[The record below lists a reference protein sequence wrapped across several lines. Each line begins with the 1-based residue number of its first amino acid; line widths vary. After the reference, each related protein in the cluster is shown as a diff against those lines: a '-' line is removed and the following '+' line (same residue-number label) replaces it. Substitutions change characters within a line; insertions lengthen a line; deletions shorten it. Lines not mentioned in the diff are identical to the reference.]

1 VQPLKETDLYI
12 EGIKKEWDFRKDC
25 LTDIVSIYLGGGTPS
40 LLSLSELEKILD
52 LFKEFSPKEITI
64 EANPDDVTLE
74 KMIGYR
80 NLGINRLSIGVQSLD
95 DTNLKMIERLHSAKR
110 AKEAIETAHLAGFT
124 NITIDL
130 MYDLPNQTFSSW
142 KKTVDEAVS
151 LPISHLSIYNLIF
164 EEGSVYYKKKKE
176 LSSFTPSEEIS
187 LKMLTYAVQK
197 TEEYGLERYE
207 ISAFC
212 KKGCESIHNTGYWEG
227 RPFIGLGPSAFS
239 YYGKK
244 RFKNVSHLKKWHS
257 FLINHQ
263 DPKDFEE
270 ELAYPENVKELL
282 TIRLRLLKG
291 IHLNNFPNLP
301 DESLTSLENL
311 AADGF
316 LEKTSNHFKL
326 SEKGKLFYDFVA
338 SELV

>member
-1 VQPLKETDLYI
+1 MQPLQESDLYI
-12 EGIKKEWDFRKDC
+12 EGIKKEWDFRKNSLSDV
-25 LTDIVSIYLGGGTPS
+25 VSIYLGGGTPS
-40 LLSLSELEKILD
+40 LLSLSEVEQILH
-52 LFKEFSPKEITI
+52 LFKGFSPKEITI

-80 NLGINRLSIGVQSLD
+80 NLGINRISIGVQSLD
-95 DTNLKMIERLHSAKR
+95 DTNLKMIERLHSAKK
-110 AKEAIETAHLAGFT
+110 AKEAIETAFLAGFT

-142 KKTVDEAVS
+142 KKTVDEALL

-164 EEGSVYYKKKKE
+164 EEGSLYYKKKKE
-176 LSSFTPSEEIS
+176 LSLFTPPEEIS
-187 LKMLTYAVQK
+187 LKMLTYAVEK
-197 TEEYGLERYE
+197 TKQHGLDRYE

-212 KKGCESIHNTGYWEG
+212 KKGYESIHNRGYWEG
-227 RPFIGLGPSAFS
+227 RPFVGLGPSAFS
-239 YYGKK
+239 YLDKK
-244 RFKNVSHLKKWHS
+244 RFRNIPHLKKWRSH
-257 FLINHQ
+257 LNKNE

-270 ELAYPENVKELL
+270 ELLYPENVKELL

-291 IHLNNFPNLP
+291 IFLSDFPNLP
-301 DESLTSLENL
+301 EESLSTLDRL
-311 AADGF
+311 ANDGF
-316 LEKTSNHFKL
+316 LEKSLSHFKL